1 MMISAAVESRCAT
14 AGALKSVIRTQS
26 AWGTRLHKVFQSF
39 STPQKAGIVAN
50 MTGSTVAQY
59 LAALPGR
66 SPRRPNVKC
75 LDATPFPSPPRFPA
89 TPFPRLE
96 DLLHAA
102 FHSRLTNRLLVWGNS
117 FLGNTPFRRDPV
129 SPDFSRAGYLEFKV
143 RDGEGKRRR
152 QVAGRPATPA
162 EIR

>member
-59 LAALPGR
+59 LAALPAD
-66 SPRRPNVKC
+66 RR
-75 LDATPFPSPPRFPA
+75 
-89 TPFPRLE
+89 
-96 DLLHAA
+96 AA
-102 FHSRLTNRLLVWGNS
+102 LT
-117 FLGNTPFRRDPV
+117 
-129 SPDFSRAGYLEFKV
+129 AV
-143 RDGEGKRRR
+143 RKTINENLPEG
-152 QVAGRPATPA
+152 
-162 EIR
+162 